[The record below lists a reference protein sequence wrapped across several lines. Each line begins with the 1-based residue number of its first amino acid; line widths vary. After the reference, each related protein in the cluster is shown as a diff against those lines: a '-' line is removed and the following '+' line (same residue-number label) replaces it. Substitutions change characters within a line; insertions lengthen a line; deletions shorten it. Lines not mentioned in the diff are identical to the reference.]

1 MNVVVNGGTG
11 WLGIATLRALK
22 RLKNTEEVEIFSS
35 DGRLFHTEDLG
46 SFKTHNLKKEINIEL
61 KSDIL
66 VHLAFKTRDYI
77 AKLGDKEYS
86 RFNLE
91 IINSSI
97 NLARNLKPKS
107 IIIVSSG
114 VVARYNKSGGKLD
127 NTGYTHLKIHEE
139 KLFSELSKELDC
151 NLVILRMW
159 GGSGRDLIHPLKYA
173 IGDLIMQGLRSNKIV
188 VNSNNLVYRRYS
200 DASQQMEIA
209 LRCAM
214 TGMNTL
220 FDSGGIV
227 VEMEELAILIKNI
240 INPNSKVIRNVDLDL
255 EPDIY
260 YSQNSDF
267 ENLARNFNV
276 DLYDIKKQIEETKI
290 SVLRAI

>member
-11 WLGIATLRALK
+11 WLGIAALRALK
-22 RLKNTEEVEIFSS
+22 RLKNTEEVKIFSS
-35 DGRLFHTEDLG
+35 DGRLFHTHDLG
-46 SFKTHNLKKEINIEL
+46 SFKTYNLKKEIDIEL
-61 KSDIL
+61 KSDIFIN
-66 VHLAFKTRDYI
+66 LAFKTRDYI
-77 AKLGDKEYS
+77 AQLGEEEYS
-86 RFNLE
+86 KINLE

-107 IIIVSSG
+107 IIIISSG
-114 VVARYNKSGGKLD
+114 IVARYNQSGGKLD
-127 NTGYTHLKIHEE
+127 NTEYTHLKIYEE
-139 KLFSELSKELDC
+139 KLFSELSRELDC

-159 GGSGRDLIHPLKYA
+159 GGSGRDFIHPLKYA
-173 IGDLIMQGLRSNKIV
+173 IGDLIMQGLRSDKLV
-188 VNSNNLVYRRYS
+188 VNSTNLVFRRYS

-214 TGMNTL
+214 AGMNTL
-220 FDSGGIV
+220 FDSGGVV
-227 VEMEELAILIKNI
+227 VEMEELANLIKNI
-240 INPNSKVIRNVDLDL
+240 INPSSEVIRNVDLDL

-276 DLYDIKKQIEETKI
+276 DLYDMKKQIEETKI